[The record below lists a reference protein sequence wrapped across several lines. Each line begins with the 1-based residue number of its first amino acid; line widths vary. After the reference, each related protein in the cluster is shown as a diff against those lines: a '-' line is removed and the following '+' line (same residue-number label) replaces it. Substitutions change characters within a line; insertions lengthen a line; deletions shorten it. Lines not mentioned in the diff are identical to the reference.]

1 MDVWSILISV
11 LVFLFFYQ
19 VMIKMT
25 KKQKQDQAQSNP
37 QIDLLVEKF
46 ERLDRAF
53 KYEINDIS
61 RSMESLQNL
70 YANSPQQEL
79 LSRLE
84 RIEQKLE
91 QLGALSLHSS
101 KAPEHKD

>member
-37 QIDLLVEKF
+37 QMDLLVEKF
-46 ERLDRAF
+46 ERLDRAL

-61 RSMESLQNL
+61 RSMASLQDL

-91 QLGALSLHSS
+91 QLGALGPLSNQ
-101 KAPEHKD
+101 APEHKD